1 MSVTTAMSATTTTAA
16 PPAAVRSS
24 SLRRLTITELK
35 LATRDRVSPIWGGAF
50 PLVLLVIFGAIPSFR
65 KPTASLGGYTPL
77 DVYVPILIAFA
88 IAISAAVVMPMLLA
102 GYRERGVLRRLRT
115 TPAGPYRV
123 LAAHLIINLA
133 LAAVSVTEI
142 VVVARLGYGVVLPRQ
157 LAGFVLAVL
166 FTATALLA
174 LGLFIAAIAPSGRAA
189 QVIGMLL
196 FYPMLFFS
204 GMWWPIPLMPP
215 VLQHVAEA
223 TPLGAT
229 WQAMSNA
236 AAGHWPPALPLLT
249 LAAYAVVLSLA
260 AARLFR
266 WQ

>member
-1 MSVTTAMSATTTTAA
+1 MSVTTAMSTTTTAA

-24 SLRRLTITELK
+24 ALRRLTITELK
-35 LATRDRVSPIWGGAF
+35 LATRDRVSPIWAGAF

-88 IAISAAVVMPMLLA
+88 MAMSAAVVMPVLLA

-142 VVVARLGYGVVLPRQ
+142 LVVAKLGYGVFLPRQ

-166 FTATALLA
+166 FIAAALLA

-204 GMWWPIPLMPP
+204 GMWWPIPMMPP

-223 TPLGAT
+223 TPLGAA

-236 AAGHWPPALPLLT
+236 AAGHWPSALPLLT
-249 LAAYAVVLSLA
+249 LAAYALVLSA
-260 AARLFR
+260 GAARLFR
-266 WQ
+266 WE

>member
-1 MSVTTAMSATTTTAA
+1 MSVTTAMSATTTTAV

-65 KPTASLGGYTPL
+65 KPMASLGGYTPL

-102 GYRERGVLRRLRT
+102 GYRERGVLRRLQT

-142 VVVARLGYGVVLPRQ
+142 VVVARFGYGVFLPRQ

-166 FTATALLA
+166 FTAAALLA
-174 LGLFIAAIAPSGRAA
+174 LGLFIAAIAPSARAA

-236 AAGHWPPALPLLT
+236 AAGHWPPALPLAT

-266 WQ
+266 WE